1 MSVISSESTR
11 GVFTAALISNRQ
23 VGQRFYKLKLEFS
36 GAAAKAFAG
45 FRPGQFI
52 QLDLSSVA
60 IPSYEKIP
68 EDLADAAKRQVLLRR
83 PFSFTDVTIQRDKT
97 VAELLYRIVGP
108 ATLRMTTLSVGDS
121 VSIIGPLG
129 NGFRIVQKKKTAIL
143 VIGGMGAPPIQCLAR
158 LLTTSYPDIDVIV
171 FAGAKAANQLPFE
184 NKLDEIS
191 QQLGFSL
198 PEFARFGIKSQIA
211 TDDGSAG
218 YHGLVTDCL
227 EHWLRENSEIV
238 RDEIILYACGPEAML
253 AKVANIAEQ
262 NKIDCQVSMERM
274 MACGFGVCQSC
285 AVECQVNGSNET
297 VYKLC
302 CEDGPVFNAREVVFK
317 T

>member
-1 MSVISSESTR
+1 MSAVASESIR
-11 GVFTAALISNRQ
+11 GVFTAAVISNRQ

-52 QLDLSSVA
+52 QLDLSSAA
-60 IPSYEKIP
+60 IPSCEKIP

-108 ATLRMTTLSVGDS
+108 ATLRMTTLSAGGS
-121 VSIIGPLG
+121 VSVIGPLG
-129 NGFRIVQKKKTAIL
+129 NGFRIVEGKKTAIL
-143 VIGGMGAPPIQCLAR
+143 VIGGMGAPPIQCLAK
-158 LLTTSYPDIDVIV
+158 LLTTSYSDIDVIV
-171 FAGAKAANQLPFE
+171 FAGAKTADQLPFE

-198 PEFARFGIKSQIA
+198 PEFARFGVKSQIA

-227 EHWLRENSEIV
+227 EQWLSENPEMV
-238 RDEIILYACGPEAML
+238 RDEIIIYACGPEAML
-253 AKVANIAEQ
+253 AEVAKIAEHS
-262 NKIDCQVSMERM
+262 KIDCQVSMERM
-274 MACGFGVCQSC
+274 MACGIGLCQSC
-285 AVECQVNGSNET
+285 AVECRVNGSNET

-302 CEDGPVFNAREVVFK
+302 CEDGSVFNAREVVFK

>member
-1 MSVISSESTR
+1 MSAVSSKSIR
-11 GVFTAALISNRQ
+11 GVFTTSVISNRQ

-52 QLDLSSVA
+52 QLDLSSAA

-68 EDLADAAKRQVLLRR
+68 EDLADTAKRQVLLRR

-108 ATLRMTTLSVGDS
+108 ATLRMTTLSAGGLVS
-121 VSIIGPLG
+121 VVGPLG
-129 NGFRIVQKKKTAIL
+129 NGFRIVEEKKTAIL
-143 VIGGMGAPPIQCLAR
+143 VIGGMGAPPIQCLAK
-158 LLTTSYPDIDVIV
+158 LLTTSYSDIDVIV
-171 FAGAKAANQLPFE
+171 FAGAKTASQLPFE

-198 PEFARFGIKSQIA
+198 PEFAKFGVKSRIA

-218 YHGLVTDCL
+218 YHGLVTDCV
-227 EHWLRENSEIV
+227 EYWLRENPEMV
-238 RDEIILYACGPEAML
+238 RDEIIIYACGPEAML
-253 AKVANIAEQ
+253 AKVAEIAEQ

-274 MACGFGVCQSC
+274 MACGFGLCQSC
-285 AVECQVNGSNET
+285 AVECRVNGSNET

-302 CEDGPVFNAREVVFK
+302 CEDGPVFDSREVVFSS
-317 T
+317 